1 MLLYSIRTCI
11 LCFSPYGLD
20 CVKHVH
26 IHLYKKKKLSINL
39 KVACIYRYY
48 ERFFYLSIFFLKCMS
63 CFHKI
68 YILLNS

>member
-1 MLLYSIRTCI
+1 MLLYSICTCI

-48 ERFFYLSIFFLKCMS
+48 ERFFYLSIFFLNECHVFIK
-63 CFHKI
+63 FTF
-68 YILLNS
+68 Y